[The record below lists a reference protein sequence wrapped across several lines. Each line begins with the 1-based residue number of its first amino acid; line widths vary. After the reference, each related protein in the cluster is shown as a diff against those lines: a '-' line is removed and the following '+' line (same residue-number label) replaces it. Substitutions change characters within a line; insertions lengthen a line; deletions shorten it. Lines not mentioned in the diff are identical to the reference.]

1 MRKALT
7 PIKSL
12 FRIEEIG
19 FFIFFFL
26 IFLSFFHR
34 PQESL
39 NFINLQKLLLFFTVF
54 LSLVVVSVRG
64 RTFRVIRD
72 WLPVLFFLSVYLN
85 LHHLIDF
92 LNPNDYDEALIR
104 IDQLLFGVQPSLLME
119 RFLWAPLTEFLTVCY
134 SLFYFYPIPLAV
146 VLYLRKSRFS
156 DFRNY
161 ATSIILCF
169 YLGFLGYVLVPAV
182 GPRFTLQYTQEL
194 KGSSFS
200 EHLRS
205 TLNHMEST
213 KRDVFPSLHNAITLL
228 ALLFAFKYEKRIFYP
243 FLPIALGLFLSTV
256 YLRYHYG
263 IDVICGWA
271 LGLICF
277 RLGADLNKWWKTS

>member
-7 PIKSL
+7 SIKSL

-19 FFIFFFL
+19 FFVFFFL
-26 IFLSFFHR
+26 IVVSFFDQ
-34 PQESL
+34 PQGSL
-39 NFINLQKLLLFFTVF
+39 SLIDLHKLLLFFTLF
-54 LSLVVVSVRG
+54 LSLVVVSVPG
-64 RTFRVIRD
+64 RALRVIRD

-104 IDQLLFGVQPSLLME
+104 IDRLLFGVQPSLWME
-119 RFLWAPLTEFLTVCY
+119 RFLWVPLTEFLTICY
-134 SLFYFYPIPLAV
+134 SLFYFYPLPLAV
-146 VLYLRKSRFS
+146 VLYSRKSRFS
-156 DFRNY
+156 DFRSY

-182 GPRFTLQYTQEL
+182 GPRFTLQYAQEL
-194 KGSSFS
+194 EGSSFS
-200 EHLRS
+200 QDLRS
-205 TLNHMEST
+205 TLNHVEST

-277 RLGADLNKWWKTS
+277 RLGADLNRWWETS